1 MTTYSHHYI
10 KSLSQYKRQVKERK
24 GTMITKEK
32 IKTVLLVILLFAG
45 KSIIIYTELLE
56 LMSEFS
62 KINFKD
68 SRLEKTQI
76 HISISV
82 PKCGVVGKN

>member
-45 KSIIIYTELLE
+45 KSIVIYTELLE

-62 KINFKD
+62 KITGYKV
-68 SRLEKTQI
+68 KI
-76 HISISV
+76 
-82 PKCGVVGKN
+82 